1 MLYITVIKLK
11 LGNCSFLLFSC
22 LNIISQI
29 YDPSV
34 AHIWTYAAHLKLF
47 GKVVVV
53 AAASS
58 TTCQDWPRGGT
69 GGKTGGFWYFASL
82 GNLYRNKRGPTS
94 DAVSRFSLKRS
105 VVISAVASWLTN
117 LTLAS

>member
-29 YDPSV
+29 YDPYV

-47 GKVVVV
+47 GKVVGV

-58 TTCQDWPRGGT
+58 TTWIRT
-69 GGKTGGFWYFASL
+69 GPGVVQVVKQVVFGILRPWAIFIGINGAPPL
-82 GNLYRNKRGPTS
+82 MLYP
-94 DAVSRFSLKRS
+94 DFLLKDL
-105 VVISAVASWLTN
+105 WLYQ
-117 LTLAS
+117 L